1 MNSPLVS
8 YGLLI
13 RKSAKRE
20 AVLAWTRPG
29 MWYWTEVAFVLA
41 CGMAYLIM
49 GWFVGVIISR
59 ERPDLI
65 FIESLV
71 LSATTIGI
79 ALLAAYA
86 AYLRHRERR
95 GSQHDLVEAL
105 H

>member
-1 MNSPLVS
+1 MKFPLAT

-29 MWYWTEVAFVLA
+29 MWYWTEVAFFLA
-41 CGMAYLIM
+41 CGTSYLIV
-49 GWFVGVIISR
+49 GWFLGITISR

-65 FIESLV
+65 LIESLF
-71 LSATTIGI
+71 LSITTISV
-79 ALLAAYA
+79 LLLTAYA

>member
-1 MNSPLVS
+1 MKFPLAT

-29 MWYWTEVAFVLA
+29 MWYWTEVAFFLA
-41 CGMAYLIM
+41 CGTSYLIV
-49 GWFVGVIISR
+49 GWFLGIIISR

-65 FIESLV
+65 FVESLV
-71 LSATTIGI
+71 LFVTTISI
-79 ALLAAYA
+79 VLLAAYA